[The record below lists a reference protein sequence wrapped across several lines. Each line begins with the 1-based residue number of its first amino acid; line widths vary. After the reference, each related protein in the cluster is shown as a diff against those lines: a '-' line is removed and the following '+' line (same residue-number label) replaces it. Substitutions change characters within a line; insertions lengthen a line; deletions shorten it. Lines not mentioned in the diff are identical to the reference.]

1 MQKQNLSCRVYEKL
15 LFAYPPDFRQTF
27 GSQMVQVFRDSY
39 LEQRLAG
46 RGSLLRLW
54 LHTIEDLVCSALKE
68 RTESENSFMN
78 NMRRDVIGILGCL
91 IVIAIAFCLLG
102 YGRKNEIS
110 SILTFGYFLDALVT
124 TGIVGNLV
132 IFLLAKVTRFDR
144 FRTALYTMLIVHA
157 VPLIFLVLLIGRS
170 NPGFN
175 KSSTIIGYVG
185 SFLFWTGLHW
195 MWTRNMSRTEVG
207 VSS

>member
-1 MQKQNLSCRVYEKL
+1 VQKQNLSCRVYEKL
-15 LFAYPPDFRQTF
+15 LFAYPSDFRQTF

-39 LEQRLAG
+39 FEQRQAS
-46 RGSLLRLW
+46 RGSVLRLW
-54 LHTIEDLVCSALKE
+54 LLTIEDLVYSALKE
-68 RTESENSFMN
+68 RTESENFMN
-78 NMRRDVIGILGCL
+78 NLRRDLIGALGCL
-91 IVIAIAFCLLG
+91 IIIATAFCLLG

-110 SILTFGYFLDALVT
+110 SIITFGYFLDALVT
-124 TGIVGNLV
+124 TGVIGNLV

-157 VPLIFLVLLIGRS
+157 VPLVFLVLLIGRT

-195 MWTRNMSRTEVG
+195 MWSRNMSRSEVS
-207 VSS
+207 VSN

>member
-1 MQKQNLSCRVYEKL
+1 
-15 LFAYPPDFRQTF
+15 
-27 GSQMVQVFRDSY
+27 MVQVFRDSY
-39 LEQRLAG
+39 FEQRRAS
-46 RGSLLRLW
+46 RGSILRLW
-54 LHTIEDLVCSALKE
+54 LNTIADLVYSALKE

-78 NMRRDVIGILGCL
+78 NMRRDVIGVLGCL
-91 IVIAIAFCLLG
+91 IVIAVAFCLLG

-124 TGIVGNLV
+124 TGIIGNLI

-157 VPLIFLVLLIGRS
+157 VPLIFLVLLIGR
-170 NPGFN
+170 NDPNFN

-195 MWTRNMSRTEVG
+195 MWSRTTSRSAVG
-207 VSS
+207 VAN

>member
-15 LFAYPPDFRQTF
+15 LFAYPADFRQMF

-39 LEQRLAG
+39 FEQRLAS
-46 RGSLLRLW
+46 RRSLLRLW

-68 RTESENSFMN
+68 RTESEKSFMN
-78 NMRRDVIGILGCL
+78 SMRRDVMAVLGCV
-91 IVIAIAFCLLG
+91 IVIATAFCLLG
-102 YGRKNEIS
+102 YGRKNEVS

-124 TGIVGNLV
+124 TGIIGHLV

-157 VPLIFLVLLIGRS
+157 VPLTFLVLLLGR
-170 NPGFN
+170 NDPGLN
-175 KSSTIIGYVG
+175 KSSTVIGYVG

-195 MWTRNMSRTEVG
+195 VWSRTMSRSAVG
-207 VSS
+207 VSG